1 MSKSEKILAF
11 DIGGTKIASG
21 IVDLS
26 TEGYQLFDYQ
36 KISTP
41 QNKKDLLNYIVETA
55 MNQKKNGGF
64 EKIRIGIAGQVD
76 SKKGLVIF
84 SPNIKYLENG
94 NIKRIIQGKIK
105 EDIEI
110 ENDVKCF
117 ALAERNFGKAKKY
130 EDVVFL
136 TIGTGIGGAIQID
149 GKIYHGVNNI
159 AGEFG
164 HMTIIA
170 GGKKCECG
178 KSGCWEQYAS
188 GKAIEKMYFE
198 LFGKDKKAKEIAL
211 DSENGIKKDMK
222 VIQKTSEYLSI
233 GFSNIINTVN
243 PEAIIISGSVSKQK
257 EIIDLAKKRALQQT
271 LIPGRKTK
279 IEISSLGD
287 EAMLIGAALL

>member
-21 IVDLS
+21 IGDLS
-26 TEGYQLFDYQ
+26 TEGDQLFDYQ

>member
-64 EKIRIGIAGQVD
+64 EKIRI
-76 SKKGLVIF
+76 
-84 SPNIKYLENG
+84 
-94 NIKRIIQGKIK
+94 
-105 EDIEI
+105 
-110 ENDVKCF
+110 
-117 ALAERNFGKAKKY
+117 
-130 EDVVFL
+130 
-136 TIGTGIGGAIQID
+136 GIGGAIQID